1 MYAPPSVA
9 AKHPAINGNLFFNV
23 TPKIAGSDIPK
34 RTDPNDDMQ
43 ICFVLSSFH
52 FKYKYH
58 NTDPPC
64 AINAIDIKGIIK
76 FLPVSAIN

>member
-52 FKYKYH
+52 FKYKYP
-58 NTDPPC
+58 NTAPPC
-64 AINAIDIKGIIK
+64 ELMLLTLKA
-76 FLPVSAIN
+76 L